1 MTAPSEATTLTI
13 TLTPELSAALNR
25 YIAETSHEQSQSLAI
40 THALREW
47 AASKGYLNGSD
58 EGLRP
63 DQLNAANDD

>member
-13 TLTPELSAALNR
+13 TLTPELSAALDR
-25 YIAETSHEQSQSLAI
+25 YIAESSHDQSHALAI
-40 THALREW
+40 TQALREW
-47 AASKGYLNGSD
+47 AASKGYLEGSD